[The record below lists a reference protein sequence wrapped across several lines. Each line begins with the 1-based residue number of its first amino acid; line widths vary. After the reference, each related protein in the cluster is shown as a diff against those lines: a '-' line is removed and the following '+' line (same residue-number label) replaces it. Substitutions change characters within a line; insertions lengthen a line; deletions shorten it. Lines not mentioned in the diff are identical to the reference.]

1 MNKFGELENMF
12 SKNEMKPNTK
22 KTFQTSYNRIVN
34 SNLLEQS
41 ITETDNL
48 KLIEIIK
55 QVADKAESR
64 NTLITLVVKLKRQ
77 SDKPILELEHFRV
90 QNNTN
95 RMKETQERKSD
106 TKLDNVK
113 LVHLLANEEN
123 LYNSKLYVRY
133 IVNYLMNHYGVRN
146 QDVNCLIIKDKK
158 NIMPN
163 ENYLLVYKT
172 KIEYIRDNYKT
183 RDVYGKKIIT
193 IKDKKFINAVNGLEK
208 AENEPLLLTQ
218 RGQERL
224 SGESQGRVIQDL
236 TYNQLGEGR
245 VFKILIDEYKY
256 DEKKLDELINSR
268 GTNKQEIMKSYTIEN
283 LVD

>member
-1 MNKFGELENMF
+1 MIKHGELEIMF

-55 QVADKAESR
+55 QIADKAESR

-77 SDKPILELEHFRV
+77 ADKPILELEHFRV

-95 RMKETQERKSD
+95 RMKETQERKTD
-106 TKLDNVK
+106 TKLDNVDLK
-113 LVHLLANEEN
+113 ILLANEEN

-146 QDVNCLIIKDKK
+146 QDVNLLIIKDKK
-158 NIMPN
+158 NIKPN

-183 RDVYGKKIIT
+183 RDVYGKKIII

-208 AENEPLLLTQ
+208 AENEPLLVTQ

-256 DEKKLDELINSR
+256 DEKKFDELMNSR
-268 GTNKQEIMKSYTIEN
+268 GTNKQEIMKYYTIEN
-283 LVD
+283 LVG

>member
-1 MNKFGELENMF
+1 MIKHGELEQLF
-12 SKNEMKPNTK
+12 SKIEMKPNTK
-22 KTFQTSYNRIVN
+22 KTLQTSYNRIVN

-77 SDKPILELEHFRV
+77 ADKPILELEHFRV

-95 RMKETQERKSD
+95 RLKEVQERKSD
-106 TKLDNVK
+106 TKLDNVDLK
-113 LVHLLANEEN
+113 ILLANEDN

-146 QDVNCLIIKDKK
+146 QDVNLLIVKDKK
-158 NIMPN
+158 NIKPN

-172 KIEYIRDNYKT
+172 KIDYIRDNYKT

-208 AENEPLLLTQ
+208 AENEPLLVTQ

-245 VFKILIDEYKY
+245 IFKILIDEYKY
-256 DEKKLDELINSR
+256 NEKKFDELMNSR
-268 GTNKQEIMKSYTIEN
+268 GTNKQEIMKYYTIEN

>member
-1 MNKFGELENMF
+1 MIKHGELENMF

-55 QVADKAESR
+55 QIADKAESR

-77 SDKPILELEHFRV
+77 ADKPILELEHFRV

-95 RMKETQERKSD
+95 RMKETQERKTD
-106 TKLDNVK
+106 TKLDNVDLK
-113 LVHLLANEEN
+113 ILLANEEN

-146 QDVNCLIIKDKK
+146 QDVNLLIIKDKK
-158 NIMPN
+158 NIKPN

-172 KIEYIRDNYKT
+172 KIDYIRDNYKT

-208 AENEPLLLTQ
+208 AENEPLLVTQ

-256 DEKKLDELINSR
+256 DEKKFDELMNSR
-268 GTNKQEIMKSYTIEN
+268 GTNKQEIMKYYTIEN
-283 LVD
+283 LVG